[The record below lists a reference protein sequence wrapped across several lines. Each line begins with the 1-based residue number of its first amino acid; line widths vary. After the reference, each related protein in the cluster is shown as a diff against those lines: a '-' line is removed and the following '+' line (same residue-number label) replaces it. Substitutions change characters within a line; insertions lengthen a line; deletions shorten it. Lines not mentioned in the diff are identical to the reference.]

1 MPQRLDKIKNRKC
14 KKVIRDFLKQCKL
27 EFNHALENVIIV
39 GSLAHGDFV
48 EDYSDI
54 DIVTIFKGNK
64 FPKAIDGKFADIVK
78 RLELKYPSWGEK
90 LTTEVYYT
98 ENNLEIDDLTDD
110 DALLPKDKEE
120 LIKNG
125 IVIYGDISHIEAPSS
140 ERLREGSLY
149 LLLFILENHVFSKK
163 DPPIRTEALNQF
175 DFIVAKINIL
185 FQCAQCFL
193 HLDKGILEFSESRIA
208 QKCKEYYNNVWVK
221 YLLIA
226 DECRHKIKKK
236 ENSLIPWD
244 AMIEFKEEMIN
255 FVKKKKLMKLQK
267 EILVRESRYSD
278 IIRLLSE
285 STLTFCKNLHFILEM
300 GSFILSFSSKDRIG
314 FLKKCFIPNHYLLIA
329 ELKNKLKG
337 WIEFIIIKEKAVV
350 IGYCIYDKDKER
362 ANNVLIPLINR
373 TKSICSEMSVDK
385 LVIHCC
391 EFEDL
396 LKNYGFLAE
405 DKYYSYKLNRTG

>member
-140 ERLREGSLY
+140 ERLRE
-149 LLLFILENHVFSKK
+149 V
-163 DPPIRTEALNQF
+163 
-175 DFIVAKINIL
+175 
-185 FQCAQCFL
+185 
-193 HLDKGILEFSESRIA
+193 
-208 QKCKEYYNNVWVK
+208 
-221 YLLIA
+221 
-226 DECRHKIKKK
+226 
-236 ENSLIPWD
+236 
-244 AMIEFKEEMIN
+244 
-255 FVKKKKLMKLQK
+255 
-267 EILVRESRYSD
+267 SD
-278 IIRLLSE
+278 S
-285 STLTFCKNLHFILEM
+285 
-300 GSFILSFSSKDRIG
+300 
-314 FLKKCFIPNHYLLIA
+314 
-329 ELKNKLKG
+329 
-337 WIEFIIIKEKAVV
+337 
-350 IGYCIYDKDKER
+350 
-362 ANNVLIPLINR
+362 
-373 TKSICSEMSVDK
+373 
-385 LVIHCC
+385 
-391 EFEDL
+391 
-396 LKNYGFLAE
+396 
-405 DKYYSYKLNRTG
+405 